1 MLNIQLRNVTKE
13 DWDYILKLRNSRY
26 VQLQMY
32 TKHKI
37 TKLEHY
43 AYLKK
48 QKRNK
53 NFVNWIISLDFKNIG
68 YIRVLDNDVSIMIEK
83 KYHGRGMG
91 TIALTFLEKE
101 AKKFGIKKLV
111 GRVMIDNE
119 KSKKIFLN
127 NEYKLKMYWYEK
139 KL

>member
-1 MLNIQLRNVTKE
+1 MDIQLQTVTKD
-13 DWDYILKLRNSRY
+13 DWDYILKLRNSKY

-37 TKLEHY
+37 TKSEHY
-43 AYLKK
+43 EYLKK
-48 QKRNK
+48 QKRNQ
-53 NFVNWIISLDFKNIG
+53 NFKNWMICLDSKNVG
-68 YIRVLDNDVSIMIEK
+68 YVRILDNDVSIMIEK
-83 KYHGRGMG
+83 KYHGKGIG
-91 TIALTFLEKE
+91 TTTISLIEKE

-119 KSKKIFLN
+119 KSKQIFLN
-127 NEYKLKMYWYEK
+127 NDYKLKMYWYEK

>member
-1 MLNIQLRNVTKE
+1 
-13 DWDYILKLRNSRY
+13 
-26 VQLQMY
+26 MY

-53 NFVNWIISLDFKNIG
+53 NFVNWIISLDFRNIG

-83 KYHGRGMG
+83 KYHGKGLG

-101 AKKFGIKKLV
+101 AKKLGMKKLV

-127 NEYKLKMYWYEK
+127 NEYDLKMYWYEK